1 MLDNHNIDIK
11 TNVLCIEW
19 IDPFYTA
26 GYWIPDMIEIAG
38 GINLISQHG
47 EKSRRLLF
55 SEIREIDPDV
65 IIFIPCGF
73 NLATTERELK
83 KIFKIYPFG
92 SLKAYKN
99 KKILAV
105 DTKSYFSKPGPDL
118 IVGIKILVKILHPK
132 IKNTK
137 PTKESFK
144 KVLKN

>member
-11 TNVLCIEW
+11 PNVLCIEW
-19 IDPFYTA
+19 IGPFYTV
-26 GYWIPDMIEIAG
+26 GHWIPDMIEIVG
-38 GINLISQHG
+38 GKNLISQHG

-55 SEIREIDPDV
+55 SEIKEIDPDV
-65 IIFIPCGF
+65 IIFMPCGF
-73 NLATTERELK
+73 NLTTTERELK

-99 KKILAV
+99 KKIYTV
-105 DTKSYFSKPGPDL
+105 DAKSYFSKPGPDL
-118 IVGIKILVKILHPK
+118 IVGIEILVKILHPK

-137 PTKESFK
+137 TAKESFK